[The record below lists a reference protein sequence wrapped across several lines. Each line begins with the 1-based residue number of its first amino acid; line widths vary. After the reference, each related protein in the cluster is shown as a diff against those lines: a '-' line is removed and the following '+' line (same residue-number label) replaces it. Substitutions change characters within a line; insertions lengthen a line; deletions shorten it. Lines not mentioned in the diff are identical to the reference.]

1 MFTVVLRIL
10 TMLGSSVSFI
20 KFMNRNDNEKELA
33 ILQDWIKKKASG
45 KNQYVPL
52 KDYIIKL
59 QRINLRSKSKTRQKH
74 LDLAKSFK
82 NTIFFPTIVSKKA
95 NVECEVELLKE
106 WEYWAIQLDPQKIKA
121 DYLSTWF
128 NENIPKLQIKGVGS
142 GSTIPHITKND
153 LEKLKIFDHSLSEQ
167 KKIMENI
174 KTAHELESKAA
185 ELRQANVF
193 NATHLSL
200 DDIIKDIPDL
210 ELAHLLEKEESVQ
223 HELKS
228 SLRFSLKTNKIEEH
242 LINPILKT
250 IVAFLNTEGGHL
262 LVGIEENQKGENIV
276 KGIEIDEFQSQ
287 DEWHRYLKDK
297 IKTRIDLKYLE
308 NNIKVEFKKIDK
320 KTLAIIKVAALD
332 KREHALLDEKK
343 IFERKGPS
351 NEELPIKKIGE
362 WVLSRA
368 SKN

>member
-1 MFTVVLRIL
+1 
-10 TMLGSSVSFI
+10 
-20 KFMNRNDNEKELA
+20 
-33 ILQDWIKKKASG
+33 
-45 KNQYVPL
+45 
-52 KDYIIKL
+52 
-59 QRINLRSKSKTRQKH
+59 
-74 LDLAKSFK
+74 
-82 NTIFFPTIVSKKA
+82 
-95 NVECEVELLKE
+95 
-106 WEYWAIQLDPQKIKA
+106 
-121 DYLSTWF
+121 
-128 NENIPKLQIKGVGS
+128 
-142 GSTIPHITKND
+142 
-153 LEKLKIFDHSLSEQ
+153 
-167 KKIMENI
+167 MENI

-228 SLRFSLKTNKIEEH
+228 SLRFSLKTNKIEDY

-276 KGIEIDEFQSQ
+276 RGIEIDKFKSQ
-287 DEWHRYLKDK
+287 DEWHRFLKDK

-332 KREHALLDEKK
+332 KRDHALLDENK

-362 WVLSRA
+362 WILSRVE
-368 SKN
+368 KN